1 MKRLLWIL
9 GISLMLA
16 ILAAGCNSNS
26 SPQQSVTDKPETEMK
41 NPTDLSDKESLTEK
55 YIKAAEEFKLKEYT
69 ISDIPENPPSEE
81 ESVKRYEVM
90 EPFFARNF
98 EEEPVHLSHTTLVL
112 RAASKQQASMKPENM
127 KFSAYQELEDYV
139 DLDYTM
145 DLVLEKE
152 NGEKQVVPLKGVL
165 TLVNKNDKWLVQAD
179 DFDQSAFKKLLP
191 DTEVSK

>member
-1 MKRLLWIL
+1 MKRLPWIL
-9 GISLMLA
+9 GITLISA
-16 ILAAGCNSNS
+16 ILVVGCSSNS
-26 SPQQSVTDKPETEMK
+26 SPQQTVTENPGTEVK
-41 NPTDLSDKESLTEK
+41 NPTDPSDKENLTEK

-81 ESVKRYEVM
+81 EFLKRYEVM
-90 EPFFARNF
+90 EPFFAKNF
-98 EEEPVHLSHTTLVL
+98 EEEPVHLSHTSLVL
-112 RAASKQQASMKPENM
+112 RAASKQQASIKPENM
-127 KFSAYQELEDYV
+127 KFSVYQELEDYV
-139 DLDYTM
+139 DLDYTL

-152 NGEKQVVPLKGVL
+152 NGEKEVVPMKGVL

>member
-1 MKRLLWIL
+1 MKRLPWIL
-9 GISLMLA
+9 GISLILA
-16 ILAAGCNSNS
+16 VLAAGCSSNS
-26 SPQQSVTDKPETEMK
+26 QTVTENLGTEVK
-41 NPTDLSDKESLTEK
+41 NPTDPSVKENLTEK
-55 YIKAAEEFKLKEYT
+55 YIKATGEFKLKEYT

-98 EEEPVHLSHTTLVL
+98 EEEPVHLSHTSLVL

-127 KFSAYQELEDYV
+127 KFSVYQELEDYV